1 MVERGRGGFA
11 AYGYADEAQDYSG
24 ILSCAQRHWYTWF
37 FLNVEVTLAR
47 ECTKPLILLQ
57 SRVVGVGSR
66 NFYRGSARVDVLDNV
81 WGDYTLGGGTKGS
94 WERMRARVVRLV
106 ICNVCVD
113 VGTYR
118 TSIRYSTSRMRTQRR
133 VA

>member
-1 MVERGRGGFA
+1 MDMQTKCKITVVDSHVQNDTGIRG
-11 AYGYADEAQDYSG
+11 S
-24 ILSCAQRHWYTWF
+24 

-47 ECTKPLILLQ
+47 ECTKPLTLLQ

-66 NFYRGSARVDVLDNV
+66 NFCRGSARVDVRDNV
-81 WGDYTLGGGTKGS
+81 WGDYTLGGGTKGV
-94 WERMRARVVRLV
+94 WERMRAHVVRLV

-118 TSIRYSTSRMRTQRR
+118 KSIRYSTSRTRTPRR